1 MFKYYIAYMVR
12 EYSNQ
17 REHKKTVGEHHKT
30 STNTLK
36 FEDLFCVWLNT

>member
-1 MFKYYIAYMVR
+1 MVR

-17 REHKKTVGEHHKT
+17 REYKKTVGKYHKT
-30 STNTLK
+30 SANTLN